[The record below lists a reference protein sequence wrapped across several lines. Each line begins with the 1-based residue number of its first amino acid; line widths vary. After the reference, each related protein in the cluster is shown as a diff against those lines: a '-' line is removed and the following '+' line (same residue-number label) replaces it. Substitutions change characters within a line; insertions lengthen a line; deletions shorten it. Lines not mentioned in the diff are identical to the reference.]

1 MRRFRLCLPPGDF
14 AGRSARLRSSAGAGE
29 LLLAR
34 PDEGVRAYVGCGGA
48 GIVLLRLL
56 QLQATTPRLT

>member
-14 AGRSARLRSSAGAGE
+14 AGRAGTGG

-34 PDEGVRAYVGCGGA
+34 PEEGIRGYVGCGSA
-48 GIVLLRLL
+48 DIVLLRLL